1 MLQAILGFLGG
12 PIARQLKEAY
22 QARLEA
28 QTTEAVLEAD
38 KKIATL
44 QAAQEI
50 AAIQAKDRWSAT
62 SLGRWLIVVPWGIWW
77 AAIYAVSIVNPFFG
91 WSLTVHDVPRHIHE
105 MALILVPAITIADA
119 GALTMRRWKR

>member
-1 MLQAILGFLGG
+1 MIKLILGFLGG

-38 KKIATL
+38 KTIAKL

-62 SLGRWLIVVPWGIWW
+62 SLGRWLIVVPWGLWW
-77 AAIYAVSIVNPFFG
+77 AGIYAVSIINPLLG
-91 WSLTVHDVPRHIHE
+91 LALTIHDVPRHIHE
-105 MALILVPAITIADA
+105 MALVLVPAITIADA
-119 GALTMRRWKR
+119 SALTLRRWTK

>member
-1 MLQAILGFLGG
+1 MLQALLGFLGG
-12 PIARQLKEAY
+12 PIAKQLSKAY

-28 QTTEAVLEAD
+28 QTTEAVIEAD
-38 KKIATL
+38 KTIASL

-77 AAIYAVSIVNPFFG
+77 AGIYAVSIVNPLLG
-91 WSLTVHDVPRHIHE
+91 LSLTIHDVPSHINE
-105 MALILVPAITIADA
+105 MAMILVPAITIADA
-119 GALTMRRWKR
+119 GALSLRRFRK